1 MVHVQKVAKQTRRL
15 VWSVILLG
23 LLVSALLVVRGA
35 GRWLVREDPLEHADV
50 TVVLSGSMPYRGEE
64 AGKIF
69 REGYAPEIWVS
80 RPESPAGEL
89 HEFGV
94 HYVGEED
101 YNRQVLVHAGV
112 PEKAIHILPEVIVD
126 TEQEVEEVARDMRR
140 EGKTS
145 VIIVTSPPHTR
156 RVKALW
162 RKLVGDNPKVIV
174 RAAREDP
181 FDQDHWWRN
190 TRDTFAVVREVL
202 GLLNVWAGLPVR
214 PHPPGR
220 PAP

>member
-1 MVHVQKVAKQTRRL
+1 MAPPEKTAEQSSRL
-15 VWSVILLG
+15 VWPAIFIVLLISFV
-23 LLVSALLVVRGA
+23 LLFRGA

-50 TVVLSGSMPYRGEE
+50 IVVLSGSMPHRAEE

-80 RPESPAGEL
+80 RPESPAAEL
-89 HEFGV
+89 RELGV
-94 HYVGEED
+94 QFVGEED

-112 PEKAIHILPEVIVD
+112 PETAVRILPEAIVD
-126 TEQEVEEVARDMRR
+126 TEQEVDEVAQEMQR
-140 EGKTS
+140 EGKLS

-162 RKLVGDNPKVIV
+162 RKLIGDNPKAIV
-174 RAAREDP
+174 RAARQDP

-214 PHPPGR
+214 PHSPGR
-220 PAP
+220 PAT